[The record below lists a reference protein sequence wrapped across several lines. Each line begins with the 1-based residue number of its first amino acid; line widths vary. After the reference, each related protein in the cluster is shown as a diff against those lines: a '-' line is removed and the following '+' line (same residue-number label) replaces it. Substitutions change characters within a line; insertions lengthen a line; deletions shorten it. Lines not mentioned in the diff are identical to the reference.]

1 MIKFEKY
8 HGTGNDF
15 IMIDN
20 REKQVSAESL
30 TSVSSWCDRRFG
42 IGADGV
48 ILIERHSECDFNM
61 TYYNSDG
68 TQSFCGNGSRCAVI
82 FARSLGIIENE
93 TRFMAIDGMH
103 EARIDEEDRVHLKMA
118 DVSDIE
124 THDEYFF
131 INTGSPHY
139 IKYVSDLED
148 VDVVEEARAI
158 RYSARFEKEGTNVN
172 FVGVGKDRLMV
183 RTYERGVED
192 ETLSCGTG
200 VTAVALSAA
209 GDEFGKY
216 EALIQTLGGTLE
228 VAYDKIDENNYVNIF
243 LIGPGEKVFEG
254 MIDE

>member
-20 REKQVSAESL
+20 RENQVHAEVLS
-30 TSVSSWCDRRFG
+30 SVSSWCDRRFG

-48 ILIERHSECDFNM
+48 ILIEEHPECDFNM
-61 TYYNSDG
+61 IYFNSDG
-68 TQSFCGNGSRCAVI
+68 SKSFCGNGSRCAVI

-93 TRFMAIDGMH
+93 ARFMAVDGMH
-103 EARIDEEDRVHLKMA
+103 EAKIDEDYRVHLKMA
-118 DVSDIE
+118 DVKDIE
-124 THDEYFF
+124 EHDEYFF

-139 IKYVSDLED
+139 IKYVSDLEEM
-148 VDVVEEARAI
+148 DVVQEARAI
-158 RYSARFEKEGTNVN
+158 RYSERFEKEGTNVN
-172 FVGVGKDRLMV
+172 FVGLGKDRLMV

-209 GDEFGKY
+209 GDECGKY

-228 VAYDKIDENNYVNIF
+228 VAYDKIDENNFVNIC

-254 MIDE
+254 VINA